1 MAFLFSPKAR
11 AFADESLES
20 YLLRVVEENFFAS
33 YSQLSLAIREELH
46 ALDFEAHGA
55 FPVDLKHLNVYHA
68 KLNSHFRM
76 RALSLLES
84 LLDLPAYELQK
95 LALLKSNRIFI
106 GSFSAVHRGGV
117 DIPLNFFRYSA
128 QNEVTS
134 VPVCPYCLSSD
145 PYIRQ
150 HWHYKPYQACAQHQ
164 CELLHSCPQ
173 CNALINYIENGSVTH
188 CLCGYEFALATTAKA
203 EELTFLLSK
212 SLMNADPASSNPL
225 LNARSASQRFAA
237 LIWYQERI
245 SDGTENVFRD
255 AVLYFNDWP
264 KNFYQELVQVT
275 LGAEQKLI
283 DWFNKTPFRHIY
295 GDIILRSQC
304 LYPYD
309 KEPHF
314 IYLAL
319 MDYLELLVQS
329 HPKTTKP
336 NIADMLV
343 SLAETAVLLATTQ
356 DQVYRLYQE
365 GILKL
370 AFRQSLRQRIDPK
383 AAVFHLRQVMEYKRS
398 FGANSIGMYL
408 SAW

>member
-20 YLLRVVEENFFAS
+20 YLLRVVAENFFAS
-33 YSQLSLAIREELH
+33 YSQLSFAIREELH
-46 ALDFEAHGA
+46 ELDFEAHGA
-55 FPVDLKHLNVYHA
+55 FPVDLKLLNVYHA

-76 RALSLLES
+76 RALGLLER
-84 LLDLPAYELQK
+84 LLGLPDYELKK
-95 LALLKSNRIFI
+95 LALLKSNRLFS

-117 DIPLNFFRYSA
+117 DIPLSFIRYSA
-128 QNEVTS
+128 QNELTS
-134 VPVCPYCLSSD
+134 VPVCPYCLSSE

-150 HWHYKPYQACAQHQ
+150 HWHYKPYQSCAEHQ

-173 CNALINYIENGSVTH
+173 CNVSINYLENGSVTH

-203 EELTFLLSK
+203 DELTFLLSK
-212 SLMNADPASSNPL
+212 SLINADPVSSNPL
-225 LNARSASQRFAA
+225 LNVRSASQRFAA
-237 LIWYQERI
+237 LVWYQERY

-264 KNFYQELVQVT
+264 KNFYQELDKVT
-275 LGAEQKLI
+275 LGAEQRLI
-283 DWFNKTPFRHIY
+283 DWFNKTPFYQLY

-329 HPKTTKP
+329 NPKSTKP
-336 NIADMLV
+336 NVADMLV
-343 SLAETAVLLATTQ
+343 SVAETAVMLATTNE
-356 DQVYRLYQE
+356 QVYRLYQE
-365 GILKL
+365 GVLKH
-370 AFRQSLRQRIDPK
+370 AFRQPLRQRIDPDT
-383 AAVFHLRQVMEYKRS
+383 AIFHLRQVIEYKSS